1 MKLWNNT
8 LYSLRDKLGTHQF
21 NHWVKPIVCEAV
33 NENEIVLKVPDRF
46 FHDWLK
52 DNYLD
57 ILRSSLRE
65 QAAKEMD
72 IRFTYARKSNNHQ
85 AIDSEAIDLPSSS
98 TIALDLRY
106 EFSSFVVGASN
117 QFAHAASLAVAESSG
132 RNYNPLFIYGG
143 VGLGKTH
150 LLHAIGN
157 QIIRDNPN
165 ASIQYIASEQYIN
178 DLVTSIRTERM
189 DEFRA
194 RYRKSCDVLLVDDIQ
209 FIAGKERTQVEFFH
223 TFNSL
228 YADHKQIV
236 VTSDRFPQE
245 IAGLEER
252 LKSRFQWGLIADVQ
266 PPELE
271 TRVAI
276 LREKAKLDKIV
287 LPEDVAMFLATH
299 VKSNVRELEGS
310 LIRLAAHSRL
320 NSIPIDMSMTR
331 NVLKDLLT
339 HPGPTITIPQVQKI
353 VASYYNV
360 TVSDLKGS
368 RRHRA
373 IALPRMVAMYLVR
386 QHTPNSFPEIGKRFG
401 NRDHSTVISAV
412 KKITRLNNT
421 PDSQGEAVQRA
432 IRELERTL
440 SVS

>member
-8 LYSLRDKLGTHQF
+8 LYSLKDKLGTHQF

-33 NENEIVLKVPDRF
+33 TENEIVLKVPDRF

-65 QAAKEMD
+65 QAAKEME
-72 IRFTYARKSNNHQ
+72 IRFTYARNSARVASPEALKLPTSPSI
-85 AIDSEAIDLPSSS
+85 AIDP
-98 TIALDLRY
+98 RY
-106 EFSSFVVGASN
+106 TFDSFVVGASN
-117 QFAHAASLAVAESSG
+117 QFAHAASAAVSEAPG
-132 RNYNPLFIYGG
+132 KNYNPLFIYGG

-157 QIIRDNPN
+157 QILLDNPN

-178 DLVTSIRTERM
+178 DLVTSIRAERM

-276 LREKAKLDKIV
+276 LRAKANSDSIV
-287 LPEDVAMFLATH
+287 LPEDVAMFLAQH
-299 VKSNVRELEGS
+299 VKNNVRELEGS

-320 NSIPIDMSMTR
+320 NRVPIDMPMTR

-339 HPGPTITIPQVQKI
+339 HPGPTITIPQVQKL
-353 VASYYNV
+353 VANYYNV
-360 TVSDLKGS
+360 TVSDLKGT

-386 QHTPNSFPEIGKRFG
+386 SHTPCSFPEIGKRFG

-412 KKITRLNNT
+412 KKITRLNKT
-421 PDSQGEAVQRA
+421 QDSQGEAVQRA

-440 SVS
+440 SVG